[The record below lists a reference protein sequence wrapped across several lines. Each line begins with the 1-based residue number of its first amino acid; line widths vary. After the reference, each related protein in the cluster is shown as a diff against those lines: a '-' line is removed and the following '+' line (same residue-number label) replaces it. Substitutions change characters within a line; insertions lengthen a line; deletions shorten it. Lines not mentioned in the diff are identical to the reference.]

1 MPIDH
6 VTKAAFASGVSGKI
20 SYLELNRYPDLDPV
34 VTKISLSL
42 QFYPALRP
50 SQLIHVSQSS
60 ISRSMFL
67 QPSNPWHY
75 QVQALFFADFF
86 GSPINGFGGL
96 LS

>member
-34 VTKISLSL
+34 VTKMSLSL

-50 SQLIHVSQSS
+50 SQLIHVSQ
-60 ISRSMFL
+60 
-67 QPSNPWHY
+67 
-75 QVQALFFADFF
+75 F
-86 GSPINGFGGL
+86 GHQQKVGIWPPYRYKGF
-96 LS
+96 